1 MRLESSVDSSNLIS
15 IGLKVESSLKHLL
28 WNTMM
33 MKRNLEGKEIR
44 GIINAHAD
52 IRKAMATSLKNQMI
66 RRAMVIIKRKAITI
80 EISER
85 VRKKS
90 PTKTSEITKPNST
103 DVEINLHLA
112 LA

>member
-1 MRLESSVDSSNLIS
+1 
-15 IGLKVESSLKHLL
+15 
-28 WNTMM
+28 MM
-33 MKRNLEGKEIR
+33 MKRNLEGEEIR

-66 RRAMVIIKRKAITI
+66 RRAMIIIKRKAITI

-85 VRKKS
+85 ARKKS

-103 DVEINLHLA
+103 DVEINLHFA